1 MARFEKPEYLKQ
13 KLSLYQMY
21 LDAVNQD
28 AKDWTSKY
36 HAEHY
41 IRQIQTLMIQ
51 MKRSQAELDAFTK

>member
-1 MARFEKPEYLKQ
+1 
-13 KLSLYQMY
+13 MY